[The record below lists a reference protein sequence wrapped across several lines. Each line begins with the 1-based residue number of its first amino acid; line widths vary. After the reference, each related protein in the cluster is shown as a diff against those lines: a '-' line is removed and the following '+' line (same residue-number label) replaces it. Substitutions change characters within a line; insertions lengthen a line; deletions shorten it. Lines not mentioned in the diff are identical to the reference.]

1 MNKLKRTLALVA
13 TLAMATTAFAG
24 CGDDSSSSTA
34 DSSSSSEAE
43 SSEESVADDESTADD
58 AASEDDADASSEDD
72 ADASSEDDSTASAS
86 TGTKSTEVGE
96 IDASV
101 GQGGDT
107 FTVAAWNA
115 DDVPAMLAQWESA
128 TGISEDHVNFI
139 NFGVGGSD
147 AAENYDQLFAQGTDL
162 DVYFAEADWALKYIN
177 DDTKTLALEKL
188 GFTDDNFAEIYSY
201 TDEIGKDSNGVRKGV
216 SWQAAAGGF
225 AYRADLAEE
234 YLGATS
240 PEEMQALISNWD
252 DFVTAAE
259 TVAEKSGNKT
269 ALADTLGGLW
279 QAYACGRTQPWVVDN
294 TLVIDDFCED
304 FANTA
309 KALWDCGGVTKNS
322 QWTDEWTA
330 AGTNDSCMG
339 YFVSTWGFGGF
350 FLDAAGG
357 VDGTTYGKW
366 NVCQGP
372 QEYYWGGT
380 WIVVNPA
387 TDNGEDAQSFIKT
400 MTVDNDQ
407 IKEYA
412 LSKPEYCNNTT
423 VMQEIVDEND
433 VMNEDISGNLG
444 GQNYFAEL
452 HENAKNINFNGL
464 ITEYDATIKSD
475 FVDAVKENYLEGGA
489 SWDDTKEA
497 FMDKV
502 AEDLPTLNW

>member
-1 MNKLKRTLALVA
+1 MNKLKRTLALIA
-13 TLAMATTAFAG
+13 TLAMATTAFVG
-24 CGDDSSSSTA
+24 CGDDESSK
-34 DSSSSSEAE
+34 SSSEASTSSEDE
-43 SSEESVADDESTADD
+43 SSEEE
-58 AASEDDADASSEDD
+58 SSEEE
-72 ADASSEDDSTASAS
+72 SSEEESSEEESSEAETPA
-86 TGTKSTEVGE
+86 GTKSTEVGE

-101 GQGGDT
+101 KTGGDT

-115 DDVPAMLAQWESA
+115 DDVPAMLAQWEKA
-128 TGISEDHVNFI
+128 TGVDDSHVNFI
-139 NFGVGGSD
+139 TFGVGGGEAS
-147 AAENYDQLFAQGTDL
+147 ERYDQLFAEGSDL

-177 DDTKTLALEKL
+177 DDTKTLPLEKL

-234 YLGATS
+234 YLGVKS
-240 PEEMQALISNWD
+240 PAEMQSAIGTWD
-252 DFVTAAE
+252 DFVTAAQ
-259 TVAEKSGNKT
+259 TVSEKSGNKT
-269 ALADTLGGLW
+269 ALADTLGGMW

-294 TLVIDDFCED
+294 KLVIDDFCED

-309 KALWDCGGVTKNS
+309 KALWDCGGITKNS

-350 FLDAAGG
+350 FMDAAGG
-357 VDGTTYGKW
+357 KDGTTYGKW

-412 LSKPEYCNNTT
+412 LSKPEYCNNRT
-423 VMQEIVDEND
+423 VMQEIVDENA

-452 HENAKNINFNGL
+452 HENAQKINFNGL
-464 ITEYDATIKSD
+464 ITEYDATVKTA
-475 FVDAVKENYLEGGA
+475 FVDAVKESYLEGGA
-489 SWDDTKEA
+489 DWDATKEA

-502 AEDLPTLNW
+502 AEKLPNLNWE